1 MIKNPETVD
10 KINEQAK
17 KIPQEIALST
27 VLQVNSQVNSDS
39 ELGKY
44 LKSIIVMQIPPEKLA
59 AMIDEIDNKEQSG
72 NMNAIWDFMIDKAY
86 QEVEFSQEEADVSNF
101 LGELQQSQELQDKVK
116 QQLETLYK

>member
-72 NMNAIWDFMIDKAY
+72 DMNAIWDFMIDKAY